1 MFGWDEREKGASFGV
16 FAELARLQALVWEQG
31 LQSWL
36 QLRVVAPLG
45 IV

>member
-1 MFGWDEREKGASFGV
+1 MFGEHKLDTSVGV
-16 FAELARLQALVWEQG
+16 FAELERLQALVWEQG

-45 IV
+45 IM